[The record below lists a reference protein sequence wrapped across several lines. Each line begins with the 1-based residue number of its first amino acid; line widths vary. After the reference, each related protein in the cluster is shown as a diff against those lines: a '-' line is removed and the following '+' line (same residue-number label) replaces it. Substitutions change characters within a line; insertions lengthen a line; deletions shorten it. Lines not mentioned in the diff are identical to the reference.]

1 MKALQ
6 SDKRVRICNAM
17 DTWQKERVLGQFP
30 GFMAFHLKADLN
42 QQCMG
47 PLKLSNIQ
55 TYWLEEEE

>member
-30 GFMAFHLKADLN
+30 GFMAFHLKADLS
-42 QQCMG
+42 Q
-47 PLKLSNIQ
+47 
-55 TYWLEEEE
+55 